1 MSGPSAL
8 THFDGLGIFRLLTLV
23 PDTSELRSF
32 AAEALGELITNDTPE
47 NADLRMTL
55 GVLLDTGLNVAESAR
70 ILHFHYN
77 TLRYRI
83 VKLERMLGPFTT
95 DPHLRLTLSLALLV
109 VQMRGI

>member
-1 MSGPSAL
+1 MAGPSAL

-23 PDTSELRSF
+23 PDTAELRSF
-32 AAEALGELITNDTPE
+32 AAEALGPLISNDTPE

-55 GVLLDTGLNVAESAR
+55 SVLLDTNLNVADTSR
-70 ILHFHYN
+70 ILQFHYN

-95 DPHLRLTLSLALLV
+95 DPNLRLTLSLALLV